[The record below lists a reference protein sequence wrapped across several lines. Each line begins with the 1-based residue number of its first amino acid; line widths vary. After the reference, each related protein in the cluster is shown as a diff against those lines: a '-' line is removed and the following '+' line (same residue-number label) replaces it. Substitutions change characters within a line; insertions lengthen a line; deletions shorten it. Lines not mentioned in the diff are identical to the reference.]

1 MNTTPVAVETLGRNE
16 CLRLLATAPFG
27 RICYTSRAM
36 PTVQPVNFVVAGN
49 QLVIRTSSAS
59 KLVAASRNAVCAFEA
74 DDIDTTTLAGWSV
87 VVIGRANAVTD
98 PATAERLGLLPLRS
112 WATPASQRFITM
124 ELDVVS
130 GRWLHSPA

>member
-1 MNTTPVAVETLGRNE
+1 VNTASVTIETLSHLE

-27 RICYTSRAM
+27 RICYTSGAM
-36 PTVQPVNFVVAGN
+36 PTVQPVNFAVAGQ
-49 QLVIRTSSAS
+49 QLVMRTSSVS

-74 DDIDTTTLAGWSV
+74 DDIDPATLAGWSV

-98 PATAERLGLLPLRS
+98 LETVERLGQLALRS
-112 WATPASQRFITM
+112 WATPDSERFITL
-124 ELDVVS
+124 ELDLVS